1 MMLTT
6 TIPTAHT
13 SAIAMS
19 KRRAG
24 AALNMI
30 EQVAEANPTNR
41 RSISNVEAKRASRIG
56 FPRVMVRSLAWMTLV
71 FPLLSGTPVWAT
83 PPDYE
88 GKLRATENAPVPEN
102 GTIEIQPVEPRERN
116 ALVEVL
122 LTESLKGRGYDIQ
135 PEAPLILR
143 YRAAGVLTQV
153 KDNTSWVQ
161 VQGLGTGG
169 SSSGGVGML
178 NMTLSNPG
186 GGDKDK
192 PRTYQLE
199 LRVERRDGQIL
210 WDAYGVV
217 DSKSSDVGQTAR
229 GMVDATV
236 DRIGRNYYGPLLR

>member
-1 MMLTT
+1 MTLTT
-6 TIPTAHT
+6 TIPTAQA
-13 SAIAMS
+13 SATAMS
-19 KRRAG
+19 RRRAG
-24 AALNMI
+24 AALNMT
-30 EQVAEANPTNR
+30 EQVAEANPINSK
-41 RSISNVEAKRASRIG
+41 SISNVEAKRASPAG
-56 FPRVMVRSLAWMTLV
+56 FPRVATGSLAWMVLA
-71 FPLLSGTPVWAT
+71 FSLLSAAPALAI

-102 GTIEIQPVEPRERN
+102 GAVEIQPVEPRERN

-122 LTESLKGRGYDIQ
+122 LTESLKGHGYDVQ
-135 PEAPLILR
+135 AEAPLILR

-161 VQGLGTGG
+161 VQGIGTGG

-178 NMTLSNPG
+178 SMTLTNPG
-186 GGDKDK
+186 GDDKDK

-210 WDAYGVV
+210 WEAYGVV
-217 DSKSSDVGQTAR
+217 DSKSSDIGQTAR
-229 GMVDATV
+229 GMVNATV

>member
-6 TIPTAHT
+6 TIPTAHA

-19 KRRAG
+19 RRRAG

-56 FPRVMVRSLAWMTLV
+56 FPRVMVRSLAWMTLA

>member
-1 MMLTT
+1 MTLTT
-6 TIPTAHT
+6 TIPTAHA
-13 SAIAMS
+13 SAMAMS
-19 KRRAG
+19 SRRVG

-30 EQVAEANPTNR
+30 EQVAEANPINN
-41 RSISNVEAKRASRIG
+41 RSISNVDAKRASPAG
-56 FPRVMVRSLAWMTLV
+56 FLRVVTCSLTWMALA
-71 FPLLSGTPVWAT
+71 FPLLSGAPAWAT

-88 GKLRATENAPVPEN
+88 GKLRATENAPMPEN
-102 GTIEIQPVEPRERN
+102 STIEIQPVEPRERN

-122 LTESLKGRGYDIQ
+122 LTESLKGRGYDVQ
-135 PEAPLILR
+135 AQAALILR

-178 NMTLSNPG
+178 NMTFSDPG

-199 LRVERRDGQIL
+199 LRVERRDGQVL
-210 WDAYGVV
+210 WEAYGVV

-229 GMVDATV
+229 RMVDATV
-236 DRIGRNYYGPLLR
+236 DRIGNNYYGPLLR